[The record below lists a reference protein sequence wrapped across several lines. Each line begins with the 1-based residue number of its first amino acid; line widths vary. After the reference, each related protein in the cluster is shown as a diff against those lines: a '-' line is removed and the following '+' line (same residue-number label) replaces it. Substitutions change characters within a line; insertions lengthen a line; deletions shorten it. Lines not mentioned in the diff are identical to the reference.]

1 MLDKK
6 SNDFNYVQDGS
17 THLFRG
23 LAFCG
28 KCHAPVTYT
37 KNHGKYFRGIC
48 SIYKKLGKNY
58 CNNVN
63 LREDELIQTV
73 MDNLRSMIQE
83 FVTQDDLK
91 IKQTIN
97 NDNAKQITQIQSKLK
112 ENDNY
117 LVNLYKDK
125 VDGKITEEVFLTL
138 SENISK
144 DKIRLEN
151 NLKLLN
157 DSKPPET
164 NEKEVRQT
172 MEQLLELQEDNI
184 NRNLLLKLID
194 KIEINNKNEVKIF
207 YKFREPH
214 KQGQPFS
221 CGVK

>member
-1 MLDKK
+1 
-6 SNDFNYVQDGS
+6 
-17 THLFRG
+17 
-23 LAFCG
+23 
-28 KCHAPVTYT
+28 
-37 KNHGKYFRGIC
+37 
-48 SIYKKLGKNY
+48 
-58 CNNVN
+58 
-63 LREDELIQTV
+63 